1 MITLQEKETRECRGH
16 GGYFIQLTKNE
27 ILDCYNNRQDG
38 TCKLSFVNS
47 FVRARSSNTS
57 DLAIQN
63 TKLIVNVTKKVASLK
78 TTKYIN
84 AHEELFTDYGPNYE
98 NVELNPIHLSGDL
111 SHQVQMNKSIWT

>member
-1 MITLQEKETRECRGH
+1 MIRERAGH
-16 GGYFIQLTKNE
+16 GGYFIQLTKTE

-98 NVELNPIHLSGDL
+98 NVELNPIHLSGD
-111 SHQVQMNKSIWT
+111 SIPSSTEE